1 MTVTN
6 ANELLTALTRS
17 RYQRIS
23 PLYDRMEKMSERQ
36 FSLWRRMLWSQV
48 QGPKILEVGVG
59 TGKNI
64 PYYPSGMQI
73 TGIDLTP
80 GMLNR
85 ARIRAANLN
94 QDTDL
99 SLGDVQRLKFYDD
112 SFDSAIATFVFCSV
126 PDPIL
131 GLCEV
136 NRVVKPGGRIL
147 LLEHVRIDHPIIGP
161 IMDLLNPLV
170 VRLFGANINRNTV
183 EAVRRA
189 GLNIESIE
197 HLGPMQMVKLIMAR
211 PNKE

>member
-48 QGPKILEVGVG
+48 QGPQILEVGVG

-73 TGIDLTP
+73 TAIDLTP

-85 ARIRAANLN
+85 ARIRAVKLN
-94 QDTDL
+94 QNAEL

-112 SFDSAIATFVFCSV
+112 SFDSAVATFVFCSV

-131 GLCEV
+131 GLREM

-147 LLEHVRIDHPIIGP
+147 LLEHVRIEHPTIGP
-161 IMDLLNPLV
+161 MMDLLNPLV
-170 VRLFGANINRNTV
+170 VRLYGANINRNTV
-183 EAVRRA
+183 EAVKRA
-189 GLNIESIE
+189 GLIIESIE
-197 HLGPMQMVKLIMAR
+197 HLGPMQMVKLIVAR
-211 PNKE
+211 PNKA

>member
-6 ANELLTALTRS
+6 ANELLTDLTRS

-23 PLYDRMEKMSERQ
+23 PLYDRMEIMSERR
-36 FSLWRRMLWSQV
+36 FSTWRKMLWTQV

-85 ARIRAANLN
+85 ARVRAAKLN
-94 QDTDL
+94 QDTEL
-99 SLGDVQRLKFYDD
+99 GLGDVQRLEFYDD
-112 SFDSAIATFVFCSV
+112 SFDSAVATFVFCSV
-126 PDPIL
+126 PDPIR
-131 GLCEV
+131 GLREM

-147 LLEHVRIDHPIIGP
+147 LLEHVRIDHPMIGRM
-161 IMDLLNPLV
+161 MDLLNPLV
-170 VRLFGANINRNTV
+170 VHLTGANINRQTV
-183 EAVRRA
+183 ENVKRA
-189 GLNIESIE
+189 GLNIVSVE
-197 HLGPMQMVKLIMAR
+197 HLGPMEMVKMIVAR

>member
-17 RYQRIS
+17 RYQRLS
-23 PLYDRMEKMSERQ
+23 PFYDRMERMSERQ
-36 FSLWRRMLWSQV
+36 FSPWRKMLWSQV

-64 PYYPSGMQI
+64 PYYPLGMHI
-73 TGIDLTP
+73 TAIDLTP

-94 QDTDL
+94 QNADL
-99 SLGDVQRLKFYDD
+99 ILGDVQRLEFYDD
-112 SFDSAIATFVFCSV
+112 SFDSAVGTFVFCSV
-126 PDPIL
+126 PDPIR
-131 GLCEV
+131 GLREV

-161 IMDLLNPLV
+161 MMDLLNLFV
-170 VRLFGANINRNTV
+170 VRLYGANINRNTV
-183 EAVRRA
+183 EAVKSA
-189 GLNIESIE
+189 GLIIESIE
-197 HLGPMQMVKLIMAR
+197 HLGPMQMVKLIVAQ